1 MPASIID
8 SNTTTPRK
16 QKIRGVVRN
25 ATEQDWL
32 NVNPRPDKGEII
44 YTSDTNTLKVGDGI
58 NKYSELPDVGGSG
71 GGAVDSVNGKT
82 GVVVLDAS
90 DVGALPD
97 TTVIPTATSD
107 LVNDSGFITGINSTD
122 VTTALGYTPV
132 DSADL
137 ATVATTGSY
146 NDLSDKPYIPVGV
159 IVDQVYDQNSQNAQA
174 GIAVAQAIST
184 KQDTIPDLS
193 TIRSGAALGTTAVQP
208 GSLATVATSGDYEDL
223 INKPALGT
231 AAYTNSTDYDSA
243 GSAIAAEMAAKSYAD
258 SLGANYATAAQGAK
272 ADTALQ
278 SGDNVSDLVN
288 DAGYITS
295 ISSSDVT
302 TALGYTPVESIT
314 TGSTNGTL
322 NVDGTDVSVYGL
334 GTAAYTSS
342 TDYDAAGSATAAE
355 TAAKN
360 YADSLGANYATAAQG
375 IKADT
380 AVQSIWTGSTN
391 GTINV
396 DGVDVPVYGLGTAA
410 YTSSTAYATSA
421 QGGLADTAVQPGDLA
436 TVATT
441 GAYSDLT
448 GTPTIPTVGD
458 GTITFTQGGV
468 TKGTFTTNQS
478 GNTTIALDAGGGS
491 SLPSQ
496 TGHDGEFLT
505 TDGTDP
511 SWGVATAVTFREWGG
526 NE

>member
-258 SLGANYATAAQGAK
+258 SLGANYATAAQG
-272 ADTALQ
+272 
-278 SGDNVSDLVN
+278 
-288 DAGYITS
+288 
-295 ISSSDVT
+295 
-302 TALGYTPVESIT
+302 
-314 TGSTNGTL
+314 
-322 NVDGTDVSVYGL
+322 
-334 GTAAYTSS
+334 
-342 TDYDAAGSATAAE
+342 
-355 TAAKN
+355 
-360 YADSLGANYATAAQG
+360 

-478 GNTTIALDAGGGS
+478 GNTTIALDAGGGG

-496 TGHDGEFLT
+496 TGHSGEFLT

>member
-159 IVDQVYDQNSQNAQA
+159 IVDQLYDENSRNAQA

-278 SGDNVSDLVN
+278 PGDDISDLNN
-288 DAGYITS
+288 DAGYITG
-295 ISSSDVT
+295 INSSDIT
-302 TALGYTPVESIT
+302 TALGYTPV
-314 TGSTNGTL
+314 
-322 NVDGTDVSVYGL
+322 D
-334 GTAAYTSS
+334 SS
-342 TDYDAAGSATAAE
+342 S
-355 TAAKN
+355 
-360 YADSLGANYATAAQG
+360 
-375 IKADT
+375 
-380 AVQSIWTGSTN
+380 
-391 GTINV
+391 
-396 DGVDVPVYGLGTAA
+396 
-410 YTSSTAYATSA
+410 
-421 QGGLADTAVQPGDLA
+421 LA
-436 TVATT
+436 TVAFTADYT
-441 GAYSDLT
+441 DLLN
-448 GTPTIPTVGD
+448 TPTIPTVGD

-478 GNTTIALDAGGGS
+478 GNTTIALDASGS

>member
-243 GSAIAAEMAAKSYAD
+243 GSATAAEMAAKSYAD

-278 SGDNVSDLVN
+278 PGDDISDLNN
-288 DAGYITS
+288 DAGYITG
-295 ISSSDVT
+295 INSSDIT
-302 TALGYTPVESIT
+302 TALGYTPV
-314 TGSTNGTL
+314 
-322 NVDGTDVSVYGL
+322 D
-334 GTAAYTSS
+334 SS
-342 TDYDAAGSATAAE
+342 S
-355 TAAKN
+355 
-360 YADSLGANYATAAQG
+360 
-375 IKADT
+375 
-380 AVQSIWTGSTN
+380 
-391 GTINV
+391 
-396 DGVDVPVYGLGTAA
+396 
-410 YTSSTAYATSA
+410 
-421 QGGLADTAVQPGDLA
+421 LA
-436 TVATT
+436 TVAFTADYT
-441 GAYSDLT
+441 DLLN
-448 GTPTIPTVGD
+448 TPTIPTVGD

-478 GNTTIALDAGGGS
+478 GNTTIALDASGS

>member
-278 SGDNVSDLVN
+278 PGDDISDLNN
-288 DAGYITS
+288 DAGYITG
-295 ISSSDVT
+295 INSSDIT
-302 TALGYTPVESIT
+302 TALGYTPV
-314 TGSTNGTL
+314 
-322 NVDGTDVSVYGL
+322 D
-334 GTAAYTSS
+334 SS
-342 TDYDAAGSATAAE
+342 S
-355 TAAKN
+355 
-360 YADSLGANYATAAQG
+360 
-375 IKADT
+375 
-380 AVQSIWTGSTN
+380 
-391 GTINV
+391 
-396 DGVDVPVYGLGTAA
+396 
-410 YTSSTAYATSA
+410 
-421 QGGLADTAVQPGDLA
+421 LA
-436 TVATT
+436 TVAFTADYT
-441 GAYSDLT
+441 DLLN
-448 GTPTIPTVGD
+448 TPTIPTVGD

-478 GNTTIALDAGGGS
+478 GNTTIALDASGS

>member
-278 SGDNVSDLVN
+278 PGDDISDLNN
-288 DAGYITS
+288 DAGYITG
-295 ISSSDVT
+295 INSSDIT
-302 TALGYTPVESIT
+302 TALGYTPV
-314 TGSTNGTL
+314 
-322 NVDGTDVSVYGL
+322 DP
-334 GTAAYTSS
+334 SS
-342 TDYDAAGSATAAE
+342 
-355 TAAKN
+355 
-360 YADSLGANYATAAQG
+360 
-375 IKADT
+375 
-380 AVQSIWTGSTN
+380 
-391 GTINV
+391 
-396 DGVDVPVYGLGTAA
+396 
-410 YTSSTAYATSA
+410 
-421 QGGLADTAVQPGDLA
+421 LA
-436 TVATT
+436 TVAYTADYT
-441 GAYSDLT
+441 DLIN
-448 GTPTIPTVGD
+448 TPTIPTVGD

>member
-159 IVDQVYDQNSQNAQA
+159 IVDQLYDQNSQNAQA

-278 SGDNVSDLVN
+278 PGDDISDLNN
-288 DAGYITS
+288 DAGYITG
-295 ISSSDVT
+295 INSSDIT
-302 TALGYTPVESIT
+302 TALGYTPV
-314 TGSTNGTL
+314 
-322 NVDGTDVSVYGL
+322 D
-334 GTAAYTSS
+334 SS
-342 TDYDAAGSATAAE
+342 S
-355 TAAKN
+355 
-360 YADSLGANYATAAQG
+360 
-375 IKADT
+375 
-380 AVQSIWTGSTN
+380 
-391 GTINV
+391 
-396 DGVDVPVYGLGTAA
+396 
-410 YTSSTAYATSA
+410 
-421 QGGLADTAVQPGDLA
+421 LA
-436 TVATT
+436 TVAFTADYT
-441 GAYSDLT
+441 DLLN
-448 GTPTIPTVGD
+448 TPTIPTVGD

-478 GNTTIALDAGGGS
+478 GNTTIALDASGS